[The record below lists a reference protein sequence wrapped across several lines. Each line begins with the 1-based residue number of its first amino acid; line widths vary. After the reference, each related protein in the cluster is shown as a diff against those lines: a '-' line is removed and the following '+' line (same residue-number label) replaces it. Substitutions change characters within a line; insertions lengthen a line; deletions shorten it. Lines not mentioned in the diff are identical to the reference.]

1 MAPTITIATHNMA
14 TQIEYEPLPWYL
26 VNTVIDTDTGNI
38 LQYKYL
44 MQPKEKETRDLWQ
57 NGLSK
62 KFGRLVDGFI
72 GEVKKGKKLFI
83 LLHIKIYQWDA
94 R

>member
-44 MQPKEKETRDLWQ
+44 MQPKEKETRDL
-57 NGLSK
+57 
-62 KFGRLVDGFI
+62 
-72 GEVKKGKKLFI
+72 
-83 LLHIKIYQWDA
+83 
-94 R
+94 

>member
-1 MAPTITIATHNMA
+1 MYPTTTIATHNMS

-26 VNTVIDTDTGNI
+26 ANKVVDPDTGEI

-44 MQPKEKETRDLWQ
+44 MHLKEEKTRDIWK

-62 KFGRLVDGFI
+62 EFG
-72 GEVKKGKKLFI
+72 
-83 LLHIKIYQWDA
+83 
-94 R
+94 